1 MIYLNSK
8 YVKTRRVNC
17 LTHFN
22 YIRINQQKDKYLNNN
37 NEEIEML
44 TEDNKNKTIVKEK
57 LITYEEEEDTDS
69 EEEFKTGLRCTKKKQ
84 KFTNDELFYD
94 PNKDDQDE
102 NWVNKQRET

>member
-1 MIYLNSK
+1 MDKQLE
-8 YVKTRRVNC
+8 
-17 LTHFN
+17 LL
-22 YIRINQQKDKYLNNN
+22 INQQKDKYLNNN

-44 TEDNKNKTIVKEK
+44 TEDNNNKSIVRKEK

-94 PNKDDQDE
+94 PIKDDQDE

>member
-1 MIYLNSK
+1 LFGF
-8 YVKTRRVNC
+8 C
-17 LTHFN
+17 
-22 YIRINQQKDKYLNNN
+22 
-37 NEEIEML
+37 
-44 TEDNKNKTIVKEK
+44 
-57 LITYEEEEDTDS
+57 YEEEEDTDS

>member
-1 MIYLNSK
+1 VDKQLE
-8 YVKTRRVNC
+8 
-17 LTHFN
+17 LL
-22 YIRINQQKDKYLNNN
+22 INQQKDNYLNNN

-44 TEDNKNKTIVKEK
+44 TEDNNNKSIVKEK

-69 EEEFKTGLRCTKKKQ
+69 EEEFKTGLRCTIKKQ